1 MNSQKK
7 YILGIDIGGTNF
19 RIGLVSQIYE
29 ITEFKIIS
37 IKELQKG
44 NFIDNLIKQIEF
56 YINLYKEEIEA
67 IGIGFPS
74 IVSKDKKY
82 VYSTPNIKN
91 LDNINITDSLEKKL
105 NTPIYINKDV
115 NFLILKDIKEN
126 KIKDD
131 SIVIGLY
138 IGTGFGNAI
147 YINGQIIEGKHG
159 VAGELGHIPVL
170 GSEEVCSCG
179 NIGCIEMYA
188 SGKALKKINDE
199 NFSETDINNIFLE
212 HGNTK
217 IIKKYIDTLAIPI
230 ATEINILDPDYII
243 IAGGVTIMKEFPI
256 GELKKSIYEKAR
268 KPYPAEDMNIIVSN
282 HDQKS
287 GILGAAYYIRN
298 YKKG

>member
-105 NTPIYINKDV
+105 NIPIYINKDV

>member
-105 NTPIYINKDV
+105 NIPIYINKDV

-256 GELKKSIYEKAR
+256 DELKKSIYEKAR

>member
-105 NTPIYINKDV
+105 NIPIYINKDV

-147 YINGQIIEGKHG
+147 YRNGQIIEGKHG